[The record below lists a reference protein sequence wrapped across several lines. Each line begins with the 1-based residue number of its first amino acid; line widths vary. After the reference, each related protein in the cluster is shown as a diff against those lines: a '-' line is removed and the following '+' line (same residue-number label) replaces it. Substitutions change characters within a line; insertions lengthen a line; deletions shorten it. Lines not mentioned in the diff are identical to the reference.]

1 MSPEIRRRSG
11 AAERRA
17 ALGSYCASVMMP
29 VNLVSPAVK
38 GRSAPSVGIRCMKF
52 LPLIWCGIWRK
63 PVRTILVLLQVS
75 VAFALFGV
83 LQGMKTGVEEA
94 IARTRADVLMVF
106 PNVWGEPPLPVAYEE
121 RLRALRGVKTVAYA
135 DGFLGSY
142 QKPDQLVYV
151 LGIEPS
157 DIWLTLL
164 PEMLQILPADLQAL
178 RKTRPGVLVSA
189 EIAKTYGWKIGD
201 HIPLSSSTLK
211 SDGSG
216 NWVFEVVGMF
226 TPHEPRGGSLIVT
239 NYGYL
244 DEARVAN
251 KGTVRNFYVVA
262 ADPHQAEALA
272 ETIDRTFANSPSE
285 TNTASLRENAQQGM
299 QQIGDLSFVTRS
311 IVSAVFA
318 ALLFSTATMMMQS
331 IRERTPELA
340 VLKIVGFTS
349 RAVFQLVVAETVVVC
364 VAGALIGLALSE
376 LAFPY
381 TAKWIPGLSMPLV
394 TVEVGVVAACVVAL
408 ASAAL
413 PALRAAR
420 LRVVDA
426 LADA

>member
-1 MSPEIRRRSG
+1 
-11 AAERRA
+11 
-17 ALGSYCASVMMP
+17 
-29 VNLVSPAVK
+29 
-38 GRSAPSVGIRCMKF
+38 MKF

-94 IARTRADVLMVF
+94 IARTRADLLMVF
-106 PNVWGEPPLPVAYEE
+106 PNAFGEPPLPVAYRE
-121 RLRALRGVKTVAYA
+121 RLLTLPGVKTVTYA

-142 QKPDQLVYV
+142 QKPDQPVYV
-151 LGIEPS
+151 LGIEKS
-157 DIWLTLL
+157 AIWLTLV
-164 PEMLQILPADLQAL
+164 PEIFKILPADLQAL
-178 RKTRPGVLVSA
+178 QKTRPGVLISA
-189 EIAKTYGWKIGD
+189 AIAKTYGWKIGD

-226 TPHEPRGGSLIVT
+226 TPHEVNGGGFIVT
-239 NYGYL
+239 NYDYL

-262 ADPHQAEALA
+262 ADPHQAQAVA
-272 ETIDRTFANSPSE
+272 ETIDRTFANAPSE
-285 TNTASLRENAQQGM
+285 TSTASLRENAQQGM
-299 QQIGDLSFVTRS
+299 QQIGDLNFVTRA

-318 ALLFSTATMMMQS
+318 ALLFSIATMMMQS

-340 VLKIVGFTS
+340 VLKILGFTS
-349 RAVFQLVVAETVVVC
+349 RAIFLLVVAETVVVC
-364 VAGALIGLALSE
+364 VAGALTGLALSAV
-376 LAFPY
+376 AFPY
-381 TAKWIPGLSMPLV
+381 TARWIPGLTMPLLI
-394 TVEVGVVAACVVAL
+394 VEVGVVAACLVAL

-426 LADA
+426 LADT

>member
-1 MSPEIRRRSG
+1 
-11 AAERRA
+11 
-17 ALGSYCASVMMP
+17 
-29 VNLVSPAVK
+29 
-38 GRSAPSVGIRCMKF
+38 MKF

-63 PVRTILVLLQVS
+63 PVRTILVVLQVS

-94 IARTRADVLMVF
+94 IARTRADLLFVRPDAF
-106 PNVWGEPPLPVAYEE
+106 GEPPLPVAYKD
-121 RLRALRGVKTVAYA
+121 RLLSIPGVKTVTYA

-142 QKPDQLVYV
+142 QKPDQAVYV
-151 LGIEPS
+151 LGLEQS

-164 PEMLQILPADLQAL
+164 PEIFKVLPADLQAL
-178 RKTRPGVLVSA
+178 QKNRDGVLISA
-189 EIAKTYGWKIGD
+189 AIAKTYGWKIGD
-201 HIPLSSSTLK
+201 HIPLSSSTLQR
-211 SDGSG
+211 DGSG
-216 NWVFEVVGMF
+216 TWVFEVVGMF
-226 TPHEPRGGSLIVT
+226 TPHEVNGGSFIVT
-239 NYGYL
+239 NYSYI

-262 ADPHQAEALA
+262 ADPHQAQAVA
-272 ETIDRTFANSPSE
+272 ETIDRTFANAPSE
-285 TNTASLRENAQQGM
+285 TSTASLRENAQQGM
-299 QQIGDLSFVTRS
+299 QQIGDLNFITRS

-340 VLKIVGFTS
+340 VLKILGFTA
-349 RAVFQLVVAETVVVC
+349 RAVFLLVVAETVVVC
-364 VAGALIGLALSE
+364 VAGALVGLALSA

-381 TAKWIPGLSMPLV
+381 TAKWIPGLTMPLLI
-394 TVEVGVVAACVVAL
+394 VEVGVVGACLVAL
-408 ASAAL
+408 VSAAL

-426 LADA
+426 LADT